1 MSDATSK
8 DVWTVVLHGV
18 MMHTQNFVDT
28 NPMDYRGKE
37 KKAYTT
43 GLGMISILC
52 KNMIKDINREE
63 VKSDTL

>member
-1 MSDATSK
+1 MTATSE
-8 DVWTVVLHGV
+8 DVWTVVLYEI
-18 MMHTQNFVDT
+18 MMHIQKFVDT

-52 KNMIKDINREE
+52 KRMIEDIKEQE
-63 VKSDTL
+63 VKDEHV